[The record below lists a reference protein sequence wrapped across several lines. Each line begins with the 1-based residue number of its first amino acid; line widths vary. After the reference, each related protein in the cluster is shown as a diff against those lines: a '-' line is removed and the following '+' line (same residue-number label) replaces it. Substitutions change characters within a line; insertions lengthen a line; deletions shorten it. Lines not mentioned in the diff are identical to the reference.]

1 MNDPFEKLV
10 EIIKKTKIDCKFTLV
25 DIGAL
30 PIGNSKPRFH
40 KILEYFP
47 SSEIIGF
54 EIEKE
59 ACDQMNSKAAKGI
72 KYFPFALGEN
82 NEKRKLYVTQDPMCT
97 SLYKPNEEFLKLY
110 HELQYMYLKEE
121 TEIETITLDTFV
133 DKYSINEIDFIKIDV
148 QGAELDIFKGSRKLL
163 NNVLKIVCEVEF
175 LPLYHDQPLF
185 GDITKFLSQY
195 NFMFNKFL
203 GLSGRTLKPLVA
215 NKDKTV
221 ASQHMWTDAVFIQHI
236 NKIENLNDERL
247 LKLSVLAAIYN
258 SLDLTFFYLALYDK
272 RNSST
277 LAKDWMSYLD
287 G

>member
-59 ACDQMNSKAAKGI
+59 ACDQMNSKAPKGI

-82 NEKRKLYVTQDPMCT
+82 NEKRKLYVTQDPMCN
-97 SLYKPNEEFLKLY
+97 SLYKPNEEFLRLY
-110 HELQYMYLKEE
+110 HELQYMYLKKE

-133 DKYSINEIDFIKIDV
+133 DRYSINKIDFIKIDV
-148 QGAELDIFKGSRKLL
+148 QGAELDIFKGSKKLL
-163 NNVLKIVCEVEF
+163 SKVLKIVCEVEF
-175 LPLYHDQPLF
+175 VPLYQEQPLF
-185 GDITKFLSQY
+185 GDISKFLSQY

-203 GLSGRTLKPLVA
+203 GLSGRTLKPLIA
-215 NKDKTV
+215 NKDKTIG
-221 ASQHMWTDAVFIQHI
+221 SQHMWTDAIFIQNI
-236 NKIENLNDERL
+236 NKIQNHSDENL

-258 SLDLTFFYLALYDK
+258 SLDLTFFYLSLYDK

-277 LAKDWMSYLD
+277 LAKDWMSNLNE
-287 G
+287 

>member
-1 MNDPFEKLV
+1 MKDPFEKLV
-10 EIIKKTKIDCKFTLV
+10 EIIKKTKIDYKFTLV

-59 ACDQMNSKAAKGI
+59 VCDQMNSKAAKGI

-82 NEKRKLYVTQDPMCT
+82 NEKRKLYITENPMCT
-97 SLYKPNEEFLKLY
+97 SLYKPNENLVKLY
-110 HELQYMYLKEE
+110 HELQYMNLKKE
-121 TEIETITLDTFV
+121 TEVETITLDSFV
-133 DKYSINEIDFIKIDV
+133 DKYSIDTIDFIKIDV
-148 QGAELDIFKGSRKLL
+148 QGAELDIFKGSTKLL

-175 LPLYHDQPLF
+175 IPLYHDQPLF

-203 GLSGRTLKPLVA
+203 GLSGRTLKPLIA
-215 NKDKTV
+215 NKNKTV
-221 ASQHMWTDAVFIQHI
+221 ASQHMWTDAIFVQHI
-236 NKIENLNDERL
+236 NKTQNLNDEKL

-258 SLDLTFFYLALYDK
+258 SLDLTFFYLSLYDK

-277 LAKDWMSYLD
+277 LAKDWMDNSD

>member
-1 MNDPFEKLV
+1 MKDPLVKLA
-10 EIIKKTKIDCKFTLV
+10 EIINKNKIDCKFKILE
-25 DIGAL
+25 IGAL
-30 PIGNSKPRFH
+30 QIENSKPRFY
-40 KILEYFP
+40 KLLEYFP
-47 SSEIIGF
+47 LSEIIGF
-54 EIEKE
+54 EIEKNT
-59 ACDQMNSKAAKGI
+59 CDEMNSKAAKGI
-72 KYFPFALGEN
+72 KYYPHALGEK
-82 NEKRKLYVTQDPMCT
+82 NERRKLYITEHPMCT
-97 SLYKPNEEFLKLY
+97 SLYKPIETIPKLY
-110 HELQYMYLKEE
+110 QNLQFMNLKKE
-121 TEIETITLDTFV
+121 TEIETITLDTFAEQ
-133 DKYSINEIDFIKIDV
+133 YSIEDVDFIKIDV
-148 QGAELDIFKGSRKLL
+148 QGAELDIFKGSKKLL
-163 NNVLKIVCEVEF
+163 SKVLKIVCEVEF

-258 SLDLTFFYLALYDK
+258 SLDLTFFYLSLYDK

-277 LAKDWMSYLD
+277 LATDWMNNSN

>member
-1 MNDPFEKLV
+1 
-10 EIIKKTKIDCKFTLV
+10 
-25 DIGAL
+25 
-30 PIGNSKPRFH
+30 
-40 KILEYFP
+40 
-47 SSEIIGF
+47 
-54 EIEKE
+54 
-59 ACDQMNSKAAKGI
+59 
-72 KYFPFALGEN
+72 
-82 NEKRKLYVTQDPMCT
+82 MCT
-97 SLYKPNEEFLKLY
+97 SLYKPNEKLLNLY
-110 HELQYMYLKEE
+110 HELQYMNLKKES
-121 TEIETITLDTFV
+121 EIETITLDFFV
-133 DKYSINEIDFIKIDV
+133 DKYSIDTIDFIKIDV
-148 QGAELDIFKGSRKLL
+148 QGAELDILKGSKKLL

-185 GDITKFLSQY
+185 GDINKFLGQY

-203 GLSGRTLKPLVA
+203 GLSGRTLKPLIA

-258 SLDLTFFYLALYDK
+258 SLDLTFFYLSLYDK

-277 LAKDWMSYLD
+277 LAKDWMSYSD

>member
-59 ACDQMNSKAAKGI
+59 ACDQMNSKAPKGI

-82 NEKRKLYVTQDPMCT
+82 NEKRKLYVTQDPMCN
-97 SLYKPNEEFLKLY
+97 SLYKPNEEFLRLY
-110 HELQYMYLKEE
+110 HELQYMYLKKE

-133 DKYSINEIDFIKIDV
+133 DRYSINKIDFIKIDV
-148 QGAELDIFKGSRKLL
+148 QGAELDIFKGSKKLL
-163 NNVLKIVCEVEF
+163 SKVLKIVCEVEF
-175 LPLYHDQPLF
+175 VPLYQEQPLF
-185 GDITKFLSQY
+185 GDISKFLSQY

-203 GLSGRTLKPLVA
+203 GLSGRTLKPLIA
-215 NKDKTV
+215 NKDKTIG
-221 ASQHMWTDAVFIQHI
+221 SQHMWTDAIFIQNI
-236 NKIENLNDERL
+236 NKIQNLSDEKL

-258 SLDLTFFYLALYDK
+258 SLDLTFFYLSLYDK

-277 LAKDWMSYLD
+277 LATDWMNNSN

>member
-1 MNDPFEKLV
+1 MNDPFVKLV
-10 EIIKKTKIDCKFTLV
+10 EIIKKTKIDFKFTLV

-30 PIGNSKPRFH
+30 STENSEPRFH
-40 KILEYFP
+40 KIIEHFP

-54 EIEKE
+54 EIEKKV
-59 ACDQMNSKAAKGI
+59 CDQMNSKAIKGI
-72 KYFPFALGEN
+72 KYFPFALGKK
-82 NEKRKLYVTQDPMCT
+82 NEKRKLYITESPMCT
-97 SLYKPNEEFLKLY
+97 SLYKPNEKLLNLY
-110 HELQYMYLKEE
+110 HELQYMNLKKES
-121 TEIETITLDTFV
+121 EIETITLDSFV
-133 DKYSINEIDFIKIDV
+133 NKHSIDTIDFIKIDV
-148 QGAELDIFKGSRKLL
+148 QGAELDIFKGSKKLL

-175 LPLYHDQPLF
+175 LPLYHNQPLF
-185 GDITKFLSQY
+185 GDITQFLGKY

-215 NKDKTV
+215 NKDKNF

-236 NKIENLNDERL
+236 NKIKNLNDEKL

-258 SLDLTFFYLALYDK
+258 SLDLTCFYLFLYDE

-277 LAKDWMSYLD
+277 LAKDWMRNLD

>member
-1 MNDPFEKLV
+1 MKDPLEKLV
-10 EIIKKTKIDCKFTLV
+10 EIIKKTKVDYKFTLV

-40 KILEYFP
+40 KILKYFP

-59 ACDQMNSKAAKGI
+59 VCDQMNSKADKGI

-82 NEKRKLYVTQDPMCT
+82 NEKRKLYITENPMCT
-97 SLYKPNEEFLKLY
+97 SLYKPNEKLLNLY
-110 HELQYMYLKEE
+110 HELQYMNLKKES
-121 TEIETITLDTFV
+121 EIETITLDFFV
-133 DKYSINEIDFIKIDV
+133 DKYSIDTIDFIKIDV
-148 QGAELDIFKGSRKLL
+148 QGAELDILKGSKKLL

-185 GDITKFLSQY
+185 GDITKFLGQY

-203 GLSGRTLKPLVA
+203 GLSGRTLKPLIA

>member
-59 ACDQMNSKAAKGI
+59 ACDQMNSKAPKGI

-82 NEKRKLYVTQDPMCT
+82 NEKRKLYVTQDPMCN
-97 SLYKPNEEFLKLY
+97 SLYKPNEEFLRLY
-110 HELQYMYLKEE
+110 HELQYMYLKKE

-133 DKYSINEIDFIKIDV
+133 DRYSINKIDFIKIDV
-148 QGAELDIFKGSRKLL
+148 QGAELDIFKGSKKLL
-163 NNVLKIVCEVEF
+163 SKVLKIVCEVEF
-175 LPLYHDQPLF
+175 VPLYQEQPLF
-185 GDITKFLSQY
+185 GDISKFLSQY

-203 GLSGRTLKPLVA
+203 GLSGRTLKPLIA
-215 NKDKTV
+215 NKDKTIG
-221 ASQHMWTDAVFIQHI
+221 SQHMWTDAIFIQNI
-236 NKIENLNDERL
+236 NKIQNHSDENL

-258 SLDLTFFYLALYDK
+258 SLDLTFFYLSLYDR

-277 LAKDWMSYLD
+277 LATDWMNNSN

>member
-1 MNDPFEKLV
+1 MQDIFKKLA
-10 EIIKKTKIDCKFTLV
+10 EIIQKTKIDRKFTLV

-59 ACDQMNSKAAKGI
+59 VCDQMNSKADKGI

-82 NEKRKLYVTQDPMCT
+82 NEKRKLYITENPMCT
-97 SLYKPNEEFLKLY
+97 SLYKPNEKLLSLY
-110 HELQYMYLKEE
+110 HELQYMNLKKE
-121 TEIETITLDTFV
+121 TEIETITLDSFV
-133 DKYSINEIDFIKIDV
+133 DKYSIDTIDFIKIDV
-148 QGAELDIFKGSRKLL
+148 QGAELDIFKGSKKLL
-163 NNVLKIVCEVEF
+163 SNVLKIVCEVEF

-203 GLSGRTLKPLVA
+203 GLHGRTLKPLIA
-215 NKDKTV
+215 NESKTI
-221 ASQHMWTDAVFIQHI
+221 ASQHMWTDAIFVQHI
-236 NKIENLNDERL
+236 NKTQNLNNEKL

-258 SLDLTFFYLALYDK
+258 SLDLTCFYLSLYDK

>member
-1 MNDPFEKLV
+1 MKDPIKELV
-10 EIIKKTKIDCKFTLV
+10 EIIKKNKIDYKFTLI
-25 DIGAL
+25 DIGART
-30 PIGNSKPRFH
+30 IEKSKPRFH

-59 ACDQMNSKAAKGI
+59 VCDQMNSEAAKGV

-82 NEKRKLYVTQDPMCT
+82 NEKRKLYITENPMCT
-97 SLYKPNEEFLKLY
+97 SLYKPNEKLLNLY
-110 HELQYMYLKEE
+110 HELQYMNLKKVS
-121 TEIETITLDTFV
+121 EIETITLDFFV
-133 DKYSINEIDFIKIDV
+133 DKYSIDTIDFIKIDV
-148 QGAELDIFKGSRKLL
+148 QGAELDIFKGSKKLL

-185 GDITKFLSQY
+185 GDITKFLNQY

-203 GLSGRTLKPLVA
+203 GLSGRTLKPLIA
-215 NKDKTV
+215 NKDKFF

-277 LAKDWMSYLD
+277 LAKDWMSYLYE
-287 G
+287 